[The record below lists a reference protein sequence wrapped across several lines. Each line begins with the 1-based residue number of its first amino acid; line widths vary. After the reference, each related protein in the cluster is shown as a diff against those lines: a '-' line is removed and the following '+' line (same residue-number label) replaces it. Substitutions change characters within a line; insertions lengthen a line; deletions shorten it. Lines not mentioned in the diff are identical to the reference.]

1 MARRSSKSAT
11 NAAVTSTRMADA
23 DSSDA
28 TMTSSQEEDPKNSTD
43 VSENSRKRKRL
54 SAVLDKLATQVEKR
68 GNSDDDRSLP
78 MVAASDNTSHEDD
91 DDDDTL
97 SSHSRSPL
105 SVADC
110 EKPSSPEESRE
121 FRRSSL
127 PVTSFGAKEGTDV
140 SFTVQIQLGISDT
153 NVRVSSS
160 HTVSSAVPTSPRASD
175 EDRNK
180 ALVQGTSAKRIAY
193 HEDRVSSSAD
203 SKSIRGDEDG
213 EECSPSK
220 CRGNGLFT
228 PPTSDSAS
236 ASTGTGSGE
245 SHRGVPSPEDEGDD
259 ENSAFLNGSDDPFLA
274 DPAPKAAS
282 PLPFLESRS
291 AHPIT
296 KVPSKHQSHAI
307 PPPTFPICNCRHCR
321 LLAGQ
326 AASGRFATHPP
337 PLIIPWDDVHH
348 ERTSSFLD
356 GMKLLPSSPVSPLT
370 PVSPVHPPGALDH
383 VLQMHLLPDIIRRR
397 SNSDSDIHHWEAA
410 TPVPGRRGVQATC
423 PEASSRT
430 NSGRRGNP
438 PKLLRVSQVLSKSGS
453 LDSDPSTPQDSP
465 LDLSVKYDSGS
476 PRLHAVTPFGVD
488 VVSSREM
495 FPRIPLLPY
504 DNAVLGLAAE
514 RNSAKSRPMP
524 SDKRESFRKTPTST
538 TEPHREKP
546 QRKSRSSS
554 GALPSEQSS
563 RNNKNHR
570 GYVCPVC
577 EQMFSQ
583 YDRLAKHMASSRHKT
598 KVPINGQQQQGGS
611 NSLPSPDASST
622 TKAYVC
628 EVCKRSFARSDM
640 LTRHTRLHTGI
651 KPYTCKVCGQV
662 FSRSDHLSTHQ
673 RTHTGEKPYK
683 CPLCPYA
690 ACRRDMIT
698 RHMRTHSRYDL
709 PDSSSSLEEDSPKS
723 VGNSQGRDSTTPKLS
738 ALQNSDSTTGSPPQ
752 VKLEVDALATR

>member
-1 MARRSSKSAT
+1 M
-11 NAAVTSTRMADA
+11 A

-28 TMTSSQEEDPKNSTD
+28 TMTSSQEEENTTD

-78 MVAASDNTSHEDD
+78 LASDNASHEDD
-91 DDDDTL
+91 QDDDDEDDDDTL
-97 SSHSRSPL
+97 SSHSSI
-105 SVADC
+105 STAG
-110 EKPSSPEESRE
+110 KPSSPEDSSEHRRGSR
-121 FRRSSL
+121 S
-127 PVTSFGAKEGTDV
+127 KEGTD
-140 SFTVQIQLGISDT
+140 SAFNVQIQRGLDDT

-160 HTVSSAVPTSPRASD
+160 HTVLPSPLPHASGRSKAQTPPT
-175 EDRNK
+175 
-180 ALVQGTSAKRIAY
+180 KRPAF

-203 SKSIRGDEDG
+203 SKSDIGDD
-213 EECSPSK
+213 EECSPAK
-220 CRGNGLFT
+220 CRRNGLFT

-236 ASTGTGSGE
+236 ASTGIGSGERE
-245 SHRGVPSPEDEGDD
+245 SHRGIPSPEEHDNDD
-259 ENSAFLNGSDDPFLA
+259 ENASFLNGSDDLFVA
-274 DPAPKAAS
+274 DPAPKVAS
-282 PLPFLESRS
+282 PLPFLESQS
-291 AHPIT
+291 ARPLT
-296 KVPSKHQSHAI
+296 KLTSKHQSHAV

-326 AASGRFATHPP
+326 AASGRFAGHPP
-337 PLIIPWDDVHH
+337 PLIIPWDDIHH
-348 ERTSSFLD
+348 ERSFLD
-356 GMKLLPSSPVSPLT
+356 GLKLLPSSPVSPLT
-370 PVSPVHPPGALDH
+370 PVSPVPGALDH
-383 VLQMHLLPDIIRRR
+383 VLQMHLLPDMIRRR
-397 SNSDSDIHHWEAA
+397 SNSDSDMHQWEAA
-410 TPVPGRRGVQATC
+410 TPVPVRRGAQVNC
-423 PEASSRT
+423 PEANFRT

-438 PKLLRVSQVLSKSGS
+438 PKLLRISQVLSKSGS
-453 LDSDPSTPQDSP
+453 LESDPSTPQDSP
-465 LDLSVKYDSGS
+465 LDLSVKYDSSS
-476 PRLHAVTPFGVD
+476 PRLHSMSPFGMD
-488 VVSSREM
+488 VVSSHDM

-504 DNAVLGLAAE
+504 DNTVLGLPGE
-514 RNSAKSRPMP
+514 RSKGRTIP

-538 TEPHREKP
+538 TDPHRPEKTP
-546 QRKSRSSS
+546 RKSRSSS
-554 GALPSEQSS
+554 GSSEQNAK
-563 RNNKNHR
+563 NNKNHR

-577 EQMFSQ
+577 GQMFSQ

-598 KVPINGQQQQGGS
+598 KLPVNGQPPSGA
-611 NSLPSPDASST
+611 NSLPASADASST

-723 VGNSQGRDSTTPKLS
+723 VENSQGRDTPKLS
-738 ALQNSDSTTGSPPQ
+738 ALQNSDSTTGSPPK
-752 VKLEVDALATR
+752 VKLEVDAVTTR